1 MNPPHGY
8 GPPGYGPQGQA
19 PSNVGPGFVQHG
31 QQGGPAYAR
40 PPGYGPGGYG
50 PGPQYGAAPPKK
62 GMHGCLLAFFIA
74 LGVGV
79 VAVIGFGIYLYKEF
93 GTLMGGIG
101 EVAAV
106 MLEAQNAP
114 GTAELR
120 GIGCD
125 QAYAVDTV
133 KLQNAIQKV
142 EDEVA
147 KKEGRAPKKVD
158 IMKQG
163 GRLVGCTVT
172 GTKTPTCEEVASTY
186 VRAASPSEP
195 FIVNVS
201 RQHGGASC
209 AERYSADGKSL
220 GRADQID
227 IPK

>member
-1 MNPPHGY
+1 
-8 GPPGYGPQGQA
+8 
-19 PSNVGPGFVQHG
+19 
-31 QQGGPAYAR
+31 
-40 PPGYGPGGYG
+40 
-50 PGPQYGAAPPKK
+50 
-62 GMHGCLLAFFIA
+62 MHGCLLAFFIA

-106 MLEAQNAP
+106 MLDAQNAP

-133 KLQNAIQKV
+133 RLQKAIQKV

-147 KKEGRAPKKVD
+147 KKEGRAPKKID
-158 IMKQG
+158 IMKEG
-163 GRLVGCTVT
+163 GKLVGCTVT
-172 GTKTPTCEEVASTY
+172 GTKTPTCEEVAKTY
-186 VRAASPSEP
+186 VSATYPNEP
-195 FIVNVS
+195 FMVNVS
-201 RQHGGASC
+201 RQQGGATCS
-209 AERYSADGKSL
+209 ERYSADGKSL
-220 GRADQID
+220 GKANPVD